1 MEVNG
6 EHTAVN
12 GPSECKS
19 DSLDNGSSESH
30 KYYLS
35 RKTILEMLKDR
46 GYAVPSSDVQMSL
59 KDFRDKYGPKPDLI
73 LQNSASHKITSDRI
87 LVIFLGQHMVK
98 VNSVRV
104 IAAQIMNKETLNRL
118 ILIVENK
125 MTSQAQKAL
134 LAFSFKVE
142 TFNIL
147 DLLVNITKHA
157 LKPKHRVLTDKEK
170 QALLKK
176 FDVEEKQ
183 LPRMLQSDAISR
195 YYGLEK
201 GQVLEVTYNGEVTGL
216 HVTYRCVW

>member
-6 EHTAVN
+6 A
-12 GPSECKS
+12 SECKS
-19 DSLDNGSSESH
+19 DSVDNGSSESH

-46 GYAVPSSDVQMSL
+46 GYAVPSSDIQMSL
-59 KDFRDKYGPKPDLI
+59 KDFRDKYGPKPDSDALKI
-73 LQNSASHKITSDRI
+73 SALHKNNPSDRI

-183 LPRMLQSDAISR
+183 LPRMLQNDAISR